1 MHKNK
6 RTDLRINF
14 LLIVFVLLFSF
25 TVDGQDKCEQDLS
38 SKTLKLIDKGKSKK
52 YSRNERIVYLQ
63 NALEID
69 EDCLECLYL
78 LGKEYFIKA
87 KAGHASYSVVE
98 EYFKDL
104 VQGCPEYHSDPY
116 YYLGVIYYGRDNFPE
131 ALKYFSEYV
140 SFPTDD
146 ESKFSK
152 DSDKKYDDVKEV
164 IEELEFK
171 ASFYGNPVPF
181 NPVKVNRISTLNDE
195 YLPMLSPDNEI
206 IFFTRKSMKKAKGDL
221 FAREVEELVI
231 GQRVHLDSAFDK
243 GEAMEAPFN
252 LGDNYGGISLSID
265 NKEMFIT
272 ICNKRMDGYNNCDI
286 YLSKYEKIFDESIMA
301 WNLGWGIPVN
311 LGDGINT
318 PDGWEAQPSISGD
331 GKTLYFATAR
341 EASIDHSIDIYIST
355 RLEDGMWS
363 EAIPIGGNINTSG
376 NEKSPFIHSDSKT
389 LYFACDN
396 REGAG
401 GYDIFY
407 VRLGE
412 DSLWAD
418 PINIGYP
425 INSDKDEH
433 GLIVSTDGK
442 KAYYASNQIKGHGG
456 YDIFSFELPIEA
468 KPDHVILIKG
478 EVEMDEGD
486 YIEDIKVTLKNVQ
499 TKKVTTVEVD
509 QDDGK
514 FTIVMN
520 VEKNDFVLEVE
531 KEGAPFEAHVFTR
544 NDTVEVI
551 SHVDY
556 TPKLVEL
563 GEEYIIND
571 IHYNTNSAD
580 FDKASEFMLEA
591 FAEYLVKNRN
601 MTVIIMGHTDNVGDD
616 LANYALSA
624 DRSFT
629 VKVFLE
635 SKGVPESRIDFK
647 GMGETKPI
655 ATNDTAFGRALN
667 RRTTFKVVEN

>member
-1 MHKNK
+1 
-6 RTDLRINF
+6 L
-14 LLIVFVLLFSF
+14 
-25 TVDGQDKCEQDLS
+25 E
-38 SKTLKLIDKGKSKK
+38 KGGSKK
-52 YSRNERIVYLQ
+52 YSRTERIAFLKD
-63 NALEID
+63 ALEID
-69 EDCLECLYL
+69 EECLPCMYL

-87 KAGHASYSVVE
+87 KAGHASYRTSE
-98 EYFKDL
+98 ENFKEL
-104 VQGCPEYHSDPY
+104 VQLCPEFHSDPY
-116 YYLGVIYYGRDNFPE
+116 YYLGIIYYGRNSYQD
-131 ALKYFSEYV
+131 ALFYFKGYV
-140 SFPTDD
+140 NFPTDD

-164 IEELEFK
+164 IDELEFK

-221 FAREVEELVI
+221 FAIEIEELVL
-231 GQRVHLDSAFDK
+231 GQRTHFDSAFDV

-252 LGDNYGGISLSID
+252 LGDNYGGVSLSID

-272 ICNKRMDGYNNCDI
+272 ICTKRMDGYNNCDI
-286 YLSKYEKIFDESIMA
+286 FLSKYEKQFDEEYMA
-301 WNLGWGIPVN
+301 WDWAWGEPVN
-311 LGDGINT
+311 LGEEINT

-341 EASIDHSIDIYIST
+341 EASMENSIDIYQSS
-355 RLEDGMWS
+355 RSEDGTWS
-363 EAIPIGGNINTSG
+363 KAIPIDGGINTIG

-389 LYFACDN
+389 LYFSCDN

-407 VRLGE
+407 VRLNA
-412 DSLWAD
+412 DSTWSKSK
-418 PINIGYP
+418 NIGFP

-433 GLIVSTDGK
+433 GLIVSVDGK

-456 YDIFSFELPIEA
+456 YDIFSFEMPVEA
-468 KPDHVILIKG
+468 KPDKIVLLKG

-499 TKKVTTVEVD
+499 TKKISEIDVD
-509 QDDGK
+509 QEDGK
-514 FTIVMN
+514 FAIVMN
-520 VEKNDFVLEVE
+520 VEKNDFILEVE
-531 KEGAPFEAHVFTR
+531 KEGAPFEAHVFTK
-544 NDTVEVI
+544 NDSVEVI
-551 SHVDY
+551 SHVEY
-556 TPKLVEL
+556 TPKLVEV
-563 GEEYIIND
+563 GEEYVIND
-571 IHYNTNSAD
+571 IHYQTNSAD
-580 FDKASEFMLEA
+580 FDQASEYMLEA
-591 FAEYLVKNRN
+591 FSEYLVKNKN
-601 MTVIIMGHTDNVGDD
+601 MSVVIIGHTDNVGDE

-629 VKVFLE
+629 VKLFLE

-655 ATNDTAFGRALN
+655 ATNDSAYGRALN
-667 RRTTFKVVEN
+667 RRTTFKVVEK